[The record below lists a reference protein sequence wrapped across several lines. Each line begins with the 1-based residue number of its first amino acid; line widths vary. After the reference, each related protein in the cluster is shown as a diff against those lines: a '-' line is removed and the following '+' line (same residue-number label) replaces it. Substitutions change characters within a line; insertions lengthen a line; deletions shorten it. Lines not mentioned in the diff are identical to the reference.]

1 MTIKASF
8 HTNLFDPCIY
18 RDFCVSYPYFFQDGN
33 IKGIALLNTNYKA
46 TTLES
51 MQNYCKDYY
60 IISRFMYVL

>member
-1 MTIKASF
+1 VYYKCVKF
-8 HTNLFDPCIY
+8 HKNPISPLGG
-18 RDFCVSYPYFFQDGN
+18 VGN
-33 IKGIALLNTNYKA
+33 IKGIALLNTNYNA